1 MKYYDVFNGD
11 ADGICALQQLRLETP
26 QASQLVTGV
35 KRDIALLNRVDAG
48 SGDFVTVLDIS
59 LDKNREGLLRLLSTG
74 VNIQYFDHHFAGEIP
89 ENDYFNAIINSSSD
103 VCTSVLVNQYLNGK
117 FSDWAVVGAYGDN
130 LSIAAGQIGESLNY
144 EQKTLLCQLGEC
156 MNYNAYGASLDDLH
170 FTPVALFN
178 LIRPYESPF
187 EFIEKEANVFE
198 SLCDGYRQDMQKAE
212 NIKMM
217 QVDEAHAVLLFPDEA
232 WARRVSGVYANKLAS
247 ENPNRAHALLTQR
260 SDGGYLVS
268 VRAPFSNKDGAD
280 LLCRRFPTGGGRKA
294 AAGINNL
301 PESMLNEFLQQFKRA
316 YIQQ

>member
-11 ADGICALQQLRLETP
+11 ADGICALQQLRLESP

-35 KRDIALLNRVDAG
+35 KRDIALLNRVDAEV
-48 SGDFVTVLDIS
+48 GDFVTVLDIS
-59 LDKNREGLLRLLSTG
+59 LDKNRDSLLRLLNND
-74 VNIQYFDHHFAGEIP
+74 VNIQYFDHHFAGDIP
-89 ENDYFNAIINSSSD
+89 ENERLDAMINPSSD
-103 VCTSVLVNQYLNGK
+103 VCTSILVNQYLNGK

-130 LSIAAGQIGESLNY
+130 LAVTVEQVGKSLNS
-144 EQKTLLCQLGEC
+144 EQKTLLRQLGEC

-170 FTPVALFN
+170 FTPTVLFN
-178 LIRPYESPF
+178 LIQPFESPF
-187 EFIEKEANVFE
+187 EFIEKESDAYE
-198 SLCDGYRQDMQKAE
+198 SLCEGYRQDMQKAE

-217 QVDEAHAVLLFPDEA
+217 QADDAHAVLLFPDEV

-247 ENPNRAHALLTQR
+247 ENPSRAHALLTER

-280 LLCRRFPTGGGRKA
+280 LLCRSFPTGGGRKA

-301 PESMLNEFLQQFKRA
+301 PENMLNEFLEQFKRA
-316 YIQQ
+316 YI

>member
-1 MKYYDVFNGD
+1 MKYCDVFNGD
-11 ADGICALQQLRLETP
+11 ADGICALQQLRLESP

-35 KRDIALLNRVDAG
+35 KRDIALLNRVDADA
-48 SGDFVTVLDIS
+48 GDFVTVLDIS
-59 LDKNREGLLRLLSTG
+59 LDKNRESLLRLLNTG
-74 VNIQYFDHHFAGEIP
+74 VKVQYFDHHFAGDIP
-89 ENDYFNAIINSSSD
+89 ENERLDAMINPSSD
-103 VCTSVLVNQYLNGK
+103 VCTSILVNQYLNGK

-130 LSIAAGQIGESLNY
+130 LAVTAEQVGKSLNS
-144 EQKTLLCQLGEC
+144 EQKILLRQLGEC

-170 FTPVALFN
+170 FTPTVLFN

-187 EFIEKEANVFE
+187 EFIEKESDAYK

-217 QVDEAHAVLLFPDEA
+217 KADDAHAVLLFPNEV

-247 ENPNRAHALLTQR
+247 ENPNRAHALLTER

-280 LLCRRFPTGGGRKA
+280 LLCRSFPTGGGRKA

-301 PESMLNEFLQQFKRA
+301 PENMLNEFLEQFKRA
-316 YIQQ
+316 YI